1 MTIANV
7 TLDDLRDAYTA
18 VAKAEVA
25 LRDYNQGTNAPSKQ
39 LGRFPVDEV
48 DDLIKDAID
57 ALVGAGGTPDI
68 PPGSALV
75 ESGDT
80 VPVQGVSGTAVVAG
94 GALTGVTLPGT
105 STVVSDGDTSLTVED
120 AASGT
125 STGTVTVSAG
135 ALSSI
140 TLAGTDAIVSDSQ
153 VLPEAGGGTI
163 TLAIVDGVITATYTA
178 P

>member
-1 MTIANV
+1 MTIASA

-18 VAKAEVA
+18 VAKTEVA
-25 LRDYNQGTNAPSKQ
+25 LRDYNQGTNKPSTQ
-39 LGRFPVDEV
+39 LGRFTVDEV
-48 DDLIKDAID
+48 DDLVQDAID
-57 ALVGAGGTPDI
+57 ALVAAGGSPTV

-80 VPVQGVSGTAVVAG
+80 VPVQGVSGTAVVSS
-94 GALTGVTLPGT
+94 GALTGVNLPST
-105 STVVSDGDTSLTVED
+105 STVVSNGDGSLTVKD

-125 STGTVTVSAG
+125 STGTATVTAG
-135 ALSSI
+135 ALTSI

-153 VLPEAGGGTI
+153 VLPAAGGGTI
-163 TLAIVDGVITATYTA
+163 TLAIADGVITATYTA